1 MNGYRIRAI
10 VFISK
15 LRPLV
20 LVHSHSQKW
29 LVSPHPCLPCLGYLS
44 ALYFSAAVSGWL
56 CAGNPTLA
64 YLVQILRDKNGW
76 FPSHSFQMLSYEE
89 VGKHNQKSDCWVIVH
104 GKVYDVTSFLDEH
117 PGGSAIILKYA
128 GKDATKAF
136 DPIHP
141 SDTLTK
147 YLPQEFH
154 LGPVDPKTKRKKPAG
169 SANAKESAKAD
180 SAKARGPVTENSSVV
195 DEYDVEY
202 DEQEN
207 KLPLPVSAAA
217 DEDVT
222 LENESEYDDD
232 DDDPPS
238 EEELQRR
245 KMVSLKPDL
254 GQIYNLHDFEFVAR
268 ETMERTAWAYYSS
281 GADDE
286 IALRNNHLAYQKV
299 FFKPKVLV
307 DVSLIDLSTKMLGTA
322 TSVPFYITATALGKL
337 GHPDGEKVLTRAAA
351 RQDVIQMIPTL
362 ASCSFDEIVD
372 QADGKQTQWFQLYVN
387 SDRQVT
393 EELVRHAE
401 KRGIKG
407 LFITVDAPQL
417 GRREKDMRLKNVEDL
432 SHVQG
437 DGEDVDRSHGA
448 ARAISS
454 FIDTSLNWEDLKWF
468 RSITK
473 MPIVLKGVQSVEDT
487 LKAIDFGVDG
497 VVLSNHGGRQ
507 LDSVKAPI
515 EILAE
520 LNPILKK
527 RGLLGKLEIF
537 IDGGVR
543 RGSDVLK
550 AIALGAKGVGI
561 GRPFL
566 YAMSTYGDDGVFKAV
581 QVLKDE
587 MVMNMRLL
595 GAPSIAHLDDSYV
608 DTADLHRQLPED
620 KLFSNVYQPLE
631 NPAFKLKL

>member
-1 MNGYRIRAI
+1 
-10 VFISK
+10 
-15 LRPLV
+15 
-20 LVHSHSQKW
+20 
-29 LVSPHPCLPCLGYLS
+29 
-44 ALYFSAAVSGWL
+44 
-56 CAGNPTLA
+56 
-64 YLVQILRDKNGW
+64 
-76 FPSHSFQMLSYEE
+76 MLSYDE
-89 VGKHNQKSDCWVIVH
+89 VGKHNQKS
-104 GKVYDVTSFLDEH
+104 
-117 PGGSAIILKYA
+117 
-128 GKDATKAF
+128 
-136 DPIHP
+136 
-141 SDTLTK
+141 
-147 YLPQEFH
+147 
-154 LGPVDPKTKRKKPAG
+154 VDPNTKRKKAKG
-169 SANAKESAKAD
+169 SANAKESTGKTESVKANV
-180 SAKARGPVTENSSVV
+180 PLPENGSVV
-195 DEYDVEY
+195 DAYDVEY

-207 KLPLPVSAAA
+207 KLPIPVSAA
-217 DEDVT
+217 DEDAT
-222 LENESEYDDD
+222 PQDEFENDDD

-307 DVSLIDLSTKMLGTA
+307 DVSLIDLSTTMLGTA

-393 EELVRHAE
+393 EDLVRHAE
-401 KRGIKG
+401 KRGVKG

-454 FIDTSLNWEDLKWF
+454 FIDTSLNWDDLKWF

>member
-1 MNGYRIRAI
+1 
-10 VFISK
+10 
-15 LRPLV
+15 
-20 LVHSHSQKW
+20 
-29 LVSPHPCLPCLGYLS
+29 
-44 ALYFSAAVSGWL
+44 
-56 CAGNPTLA
+56 
-64 YLVQILRDKNGW
+64 
-76 FPSHSFQMLSYEE
+76 MLSYDE

-104 GKVYDVTSFLDEH
+104 GKVYDVTSFLDQH

-154 LGPVDPKTKRKKPAG
+154 LGPVDPNTKRKKAKG
-169 SANAKESAKAD
+169 SANAKESTSKTESVKANV
-180 SAKARGPVTENSSVV
+180 PLPENGSVV
-195 DEYDVEY
+195 DAYDVEY

-207 KLPLPVSAAA
+207 KLPIPVSAA
-217 DEDVT
+217 DEDAT
-222 LENESEYDDD
+222 PQGEFENDDDD

-307 DVSLIDLSTKMLGTA
+307 DVSLIDLSTTMLGTA

-393 EELVRHAE
+393 EDLVRHAE
-401 KRGIKG
+401 KRGVKG